1 MSNAIRGLCRVDEQS
16 APAMRRLFEEVFGHP
31 LSQAEWDWK
40 YGHHRGHGLALEYH
54 GELLAHFG
62 GVTRQVV
69 CGPQQLSACQVCDVA
84 VSPRARNSL
93 SRRGPLYALTTAFL
107 ADQIGWGRPHLLGFG
122 FPTERAFAVA
132 QRLGLYE
139 EVDQMCSVS
148 WPSKEVRTWAGLK
161 VQPLKPQDLELRV
174 AELESLWAR
183 MRSDLEGCILGV
195 RTPAWLKYRYVEHP
209 RHTYELHGVLRPWTR
224 EWLGVVVWR
233 RHPQHLEWVDA
244 VAPQSVW
251 PQLLRA
257 SQSAAARM
265 GLPEVQVWTTRS
277 QVQRFMSLQTEFATM
292 KSLAI
297 QVPANAYSP
306 GPSPASLRD
315 RWFLMAGD
323 TDFR

>member
-1 MSNAIRGLCRVDEQS
+1 MDERS

-40 YGHHRGHGLALEYH
+40 YGQSRGQALALEH
-54 GELLAHFG
+54 DGQLLAHFG
-62 GVTRQVV
+62 GITRQVV
-69 CGPQQLSACQVCDVA
+69 YGAEQVLACQVCDVA
-84 VSPRARNSL
+84 VSPRARSSL
-93 SRRGPLYALTTAFL
+93 SRRGPLYALTTEFL
-107 ADQIGWGRPHLLGFG
+107 GEQIGWGRPHLLGFG
-122 FPTERAFAVA
+122 FPTDRAFAVA

-148 WPSKEVRTWAGLK
+148 WPSKVSRPWDALT
-161 VQPLKPQDLELRV
+161 VQPFKAQDLLLRGGELK
-174 AELESLWAR
+174 SLWTM
-183 MRSDLEGCILGV
+183 MRSDLDGCILGV
-195 RTPAWLKYRYVEHP
+195 RTPAWLKHRYLDHP
-209 RHTYELHGVLRPWTR
+209 RHRYELHGVHRPWSR

-244 VAPQSVW
+244 VAPQGAW
-251 PQLLRA
+251 PQLLKA

-277 QVQRFMSLQTEFATM
+277 QAKRFMSLQPELA
-292 KSLAI
+292 KLRSLAI

-306 GPSPASLRD
+306 GPSPALLRD